1 MLRDR
6 LPPLGVVPDRIRID
20 TQLQGGEPE
29 DLAVDLQRLLLWKAP
44 EHANEGDLVGEAE
57 PVVGSPALRNLA
69 PIVLEEAAVAD
80 EAGPG
85 DVGVGDRHD
94 L

>member
-1 MLRDR
+1 MR
-6 LPPLGVVPDRIRID
+6 LPC
-20 TQLQGGEPE
+20 
-29 DLAVDLQRLLLWKAP
+29 QRLRLRKAS

-57 PVVGSPALRNLA
+57 PVVDSPALRNPSPA
-69 PIVLEEAAVAD
+69 VYEEAAVAD